1 MKKINRGFLDKIAII
16 VISLILFSG
25 CQTEDIGDGNGLST
39 DGLNSEFTI
48 TQGANAN
55 TFNLTSN
62 PNPTDFV
69 FHYWNVDD
77 GAGSAAGTANESLF
91 LPDVGTYT
99 ITHNV
104 FGKGGSGPAP
114 AVKTITVTTPDPI
127 SGNLVQGGKLD
138 TASDISKWTVLN
150 ISASGT
156 SWAFANGKTTVT
168 GGGWNQQGF
177 YQAISV
183 VSGRTYKVDMVCSST
198 SGVSNTWFEVFV
210 SPIIPTQNSDYSAG
224 GKIRSINTWAGCGAS
239 AFSGKI
245 SSVGCGGADNVG
257 TYTATATGTV
267 YLVIKC
273 GGENLKDGISVDNIE
288 LRGI

>member
-1 MKKINRGFLDKIAII
+1 MKKINMRFLDKIAII

-25 CQTEDIGDGNGLST
+25 CQAEDIGDGNGLST
-39 DGLNSEFTI
+39 EGLNSGFTI
-48 TQGANAN
+48 TPGSNAN
-55 TFNLTSN
+55 TFNLAASSN
-62 PNPTDFV
+62 ATDFV
-69 FHYWNVDD
+69 FHYWNIDD
-77 GAGSAAGTANESLF
+77 GAGSALGAANESLF

-99 ITHNV
+99 IIHDV
-104 FGKGGSGPAP
+104 FGKGGSGSAP
-114 AVKTITVTTPDPI
+114 TTQTIIVTTPDPV

-156 SWAFANGKTTVT
+156 SWAFANGKATVT

-183 VSGRTYKVDMVCSST
+183 VSGRTYKVDMVASST

-210 SPIIPTQNSDYSAG
+210 SPTMPTQNNDYSAG
-224 GKIRSINTWAGCGAS
+224 GKIRSINTWAGCGGS

-245 SSVGCGGADNVG
+245 SSVGCGGTDNIG
-257 TYTATATGTV
+257 TFTATVTGTV

>member
-1 MKKINRGFLDKIAII
+1 MKKINMRFLDKIAII
-16 VISLILFSG
+16 VVSLIIFSG

-39 DGLNSEFTI
+39 EGLNSGFTI
-48 TQGANAN
+48 TPGSNAN
-55 TFNLTSN
+55 TFNLASS
-62 PNPTDFV
+62 PNSTDFV
-69 FHYWNVDD
+69 FHFWNFDD
-77 GAGSAAGTANESLF
+77 GAGSVAGTADKSLF
-91 LPDVGTYT
+91 LPDVGVYN

-104 FGKGGSGPAP
+104 YGKGGSAATP
-114 AVKTITVTTPDPI
+114 TTQIITVTTPDPV
-127 SGNLVQGGKLD
+127 SGNLVEGGKLD
-138 TASDISKWTVLN
+138 TNSDISKWTVLN

-156 SWAFANGKTTVT
+156 SWAFANGKATVT

-183 VSGRTYKVDMVCSST
+183 VSGRTYKVDMVASST

-210 SPIIPTQNSDYSAG
+210 SPTIPIQNNDYSAG
-224 GKIRSINTWAGCGAS
+224 GKIRSINTWAGCGGS

-245 SSVGCGGADNVG
+245 SSVGCGGTDNVG
-257 TYTATATGTV
+257 TYKATATGTV